1 MRAMGRHVDLQV
13 ELDALADGGVGAL
26 TMRALARRLQVAPNA
41 LYSHVPD
48 KTALLDL
55 LLDELLASVPAPA
68 ADAEDPVAALEELM
82 STTYDILLAHPALV
96 PLYLARQGAR
106 GPHAI
111 RLGKVMDALLA
122 RAGVVPN
129 DAVAARRVLI
139 IHTIGSAA
147 FATGPRGARTTQRG
161 WTPTV
166 RSRASSPGTPSPV
179 ACAGWSPASSAKP
192 ATHRLAVVRA
202 HGPSRTTAWAG
213 PRVSGRRQGSDTLSF
228 ATAVVAFATVVV
240 PE

>member
-1 MRAMGRHVDLQV
+1 MSRA
-13 ELDALADGGVGAL
+13 AILAAASEVLAEGGVGAL

-48 KTALLDL
+48 KAALLDL

-68 ADAEDPVAALEELM
+68 ADAEDPVAALKALM
-82 STTYDILLAHPALV
+82 TTTYDVLTAHPALV

-122 RAGVVPN
+122 RAGAIPD

-147 FATGPRGARTTQRG
+147 FAAGPPGGPDDPERLDADRPLSRQQSRHTFTRSLHWLVTGIVRQTSDAPAGGGPGAR
-161 WTPTV
+161 
-166 RSRASSPGTPSPV
+166 
-179 ACAGWSPASSAKP
+179 
-192 ATHRLAVVRA
+192 
-202 HGPSRTTAWAG
+202 
-213 PRVSGRRQGSDTLSF
+213 
-228 ATAVVAFATVVV
+228 
-240 PE
+240 